1 MILVKKRKVYQDTNH
16 LQDFDVDMNNEFK
29 IAAFDLMN
37 YDQIYLATKM
47 NYYQLNGLTISK
59 LTKNLLFRNTLLNHE
74 IEILYPNRE
83 TLLGSQFDRNSDELF
98 DKCIENSIDYDFI
111 VKILWQRIYIGR
123 IDLNRF
129 NVYIY
134 ILFINL
140 YRANFNEIY
149 KHEIF

>member
-123 IDLNRF
+123 IDLNSF

-134 ILFINL
+134 TYYL
-140 YRANFNEIY
+140 
-149 KHEIF
+149 